1 MCRIIG
7 KIIRGVGGFY
17 YVETP
22 DATIYECKAKGI
34 FRKDDI
40 TPLVGDDVA
49 ISVIDEDKDIGNIDE
64 ILPRKNA
71 LIRPAVANID
81 MAMVVFALKSP
92 GLNTGLLDRF
102 LVMME
107 TEGVPV
113 WLCLTKSDLASPD
126 FIRRIVDTYEPCTEG
141 VSVVNN
147 LDGSGVRDVRAALR
161 GRTTVLA
168 GPSGVGKSSLV
179 KRICPDVDPEV
190 GSISK
195 KTERGKHT
203 TRHSE
208 LFRIDDGTFIF
219 DTPGFSSL
227 RIPEL
232 LPEELA
238 AYIPEFDEFVG
249 GCRFPMCTHTHEPG
263 CAVKDQIGVSISE
276 SRYESYTQMFDE
288 LNRLAIKAGRS
299 KR

>member
-1 MCRIIG
+1 MCRLIG

-17 YVETP
+17 YVDVP

-49 ISVIDEDKDIGNIDE
+49 ISVIDEENGIGNIDE
-64 ILPRKNA
+64 ILPRKNE

-102 LVMME
+102 LVMMA

-113 WLCLTKSDLASPD
+113 WLCLTKSDLVTADAVKQVVS
-126 FIRRIVDTYEPCTEG
+126 TYESCTEG

-147 LDGSGVRDVRAALR
+147 LDGSGIREVRAALR

-179 KRICPDVDPEV
+179 RHICPDASPEV
-190 GSISK
+190 GSVSK

-232 LPEELA
+232 LPEELV
-238 AYIPEFDEFVG
+238 AYIPEFEQYLG
-249 GCRFPMCTHTHEPG
+249 GCRFPTCTHIHEPG
-263 CAVKDQIGVSISE
+263 CAVREQIGVTISE
-276 SRYESYTQMFDE
+276 SRYESYRQMFDE
-288 LNRLAIKAGRS
+288 LNRLAVKAGRS